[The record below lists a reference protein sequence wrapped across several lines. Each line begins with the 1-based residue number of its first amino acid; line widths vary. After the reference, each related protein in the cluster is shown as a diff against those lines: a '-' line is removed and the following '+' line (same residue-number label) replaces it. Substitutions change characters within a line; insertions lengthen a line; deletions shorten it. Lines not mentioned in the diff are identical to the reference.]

1 MVLDLMQKRE
11 KRRWLFRRAPSNTH
25 EHQREATNNSAPL
38 MNAQCLAADRRH
50 AIAVAT
56 ATVAAA
62 EAAAATAQ
70 AAVEIIRLTTPS
82 STSLREHNAAI
93 VIQTCFR
100 GYLVSNKNIKYMPFL
115 SAAYVGVLVPM
126 LLRSPKSFLGSKY
139 YKSEDMKF
147 YKNWIKS
154 IMSFITTCKAYVVAV
169 CLDI

>member
-1 MVLDLMQKRE
+1 MQKRE

-25 EHQREATNNSAPL
+25 EHQRE
-38 MNAQCLAADRRH
+38 AQCLAADRRH

-100 GYLVSNKNIKYMPFL
+100 GYLVSNKNLKYMPFL

-147 YKNWIKS
+147 YKNWKKRYNELHNNMQS
-154 IMSFITTCKAYVVAV
+154 ICSGGLF
-169 CLDI
+169 